1 MRGAVPHGN
10 GLWAMYAAAMPPEEE
25 QGRQEDKETK
35 EANLLEYNQQLQ
47 LQKQTKEA
55 KFAMY
60 QQQEVGYEPITAS
73 WENIKF
79 LARARE
85 GIAIRRD
92 RRGVQSESQNRSN
105 ASGKLV
111 GGNQFHTRQGEAE
124 RARIEGGNANE
135 KQAGHRRVAKAR
147 VGRPKDDGER
157 VDQLTRSSHEQS
169 ANNRGK
175 GVDMDSAQA
184 SKHRTEVSSD
194 HAELLEDPSAHGESD
209 KGKGKGWRLKDC
221 VNKAKNR
228 VWLDKVRKKFKEKFF
243 AKSTAAS
250 KNSKRKR
257 KWRILKSWERSW
269 MLRE

>member
-1 MRGAVPHGN
+1 MRGTVPHGN

-25 QGRQEDKETK
+25 QGRQKDEETK

-60 QQQEVGYEPITAS
+60 QQQEFGYEPITAS

-85 GIAIRRD
+85 GIATSRD
-92 RRGVQSESQNRSN
+92 RRGTQSENRNRSS

-111 GGNQFHTRQGEAE
+111 RGNQLHTRQGEAE
-124 RARIEGGNANE
+124 RTRLESGNTDKE
-135 KQAGHRRVAKAR
+135 QASHGRVAKVR
-147 VGRPKDDGER
+147 VGRPEEEGKR
-157 VDQLTRSSHEQS
+157 FVQPTRSSHEQS

-184 SKHRTEVSSD
+184 SSHRAGVSSD

-209 KGKGKGWRLKDC
+209 KGKGKGWRL
-221 VNKAKNR
+221 
-228 VWLDKVRKKFKEKFF
+228 
-243 AKSTAAS
+243 
-250 KNSKRKR
+250 
-257 KWRILKSWERSW
+257 
-269 MLRE
+269 